1 VADDALSQ
9 EEIDALLQTVSSG
22 GSVDTAEV
30 GTPAEKESSVETV
43 VYDFKRP
50 KLISKDQKRTI
61 QIIYDIF
68 AKNFTNV
75 LSLYM
80 RTNVEVDLTLIEQFT
95 YGEYVMSLPETTCM
109 NLFSMAPLEGLCV
122 FEVNMP
128 IVSSIIDRLM
138 GGKGGSLE
146 IDRELTEIE
155 KAVFESVVKLGLNQ
169 MHDAWKD
176 IIELEFSAEGI
187 ETKPQF
193 AQIASVT
200 SNVLL
205 VQFNLSIGKQ
215 SGSMSI
221 CLPFDV
227 VVPILGKLTAQ
238 TWMSSSIKSK
248 QRDTSVIKKQIPDIR
263 TELTVELGKTK
274 LTMRELLELR
284 ANDVIFL
291 DRLPH
296 DPVKVRVGGVTKY
309 MARPGISGNKKAV
322 QILQAIE

>member
-1 VADDALSQ
+1 MPDDALSQ

-22 GSVDTAEV
+22 GGIDAAEV
-30 GTPAEKESSVETV
+30 EAPAGSESSVDTV

-50 KLISKDQKRTI
+50 KLISKDQKRTV

-68 AKNFTNV
+68 AKNYSNA
-75 LSLYM
+75 LSLFM
-80 RTNVEVDLTLIEQFT
+80 RTNVQLDLTLIEQFT
-95 YGEYVMSLPETTCM
+95 YGEYVMSLSETTCM
-109 NLFSMAPLEGLCV
+109 NLFSMAPLEGVCV
-122 FEVNMP
+122 LEINMAL
-128 IVSSIIDRLM
+128 VSAIIDRLM
-138 GGKGGSLE
+138 GGKGVSSE
-146 IDRELTEIE
+146 VDRELTEIE
-155 KAVFESVVKLGLNQ
+155 KTVIEGVVKLGLNQ
-169 MHDAWKD
+169 MHDAWKH
-176 IIELEFSAEGI
+176 IIELEFSAEGL

-193 AQIASVT
+193 AQITGVT

-205 VQFNLSIGKQ
+205 VQFNLSIGKN

-238 TWMSSSIKSK
+238 TWMSSSIRSK
-248 QRDTSVIKKQIPDIR
+248 QRDTSVIKRQIPDIK

-309 MARPGISGNKKAV
+309 LAKPGTSGNKKAV
-322 QILQAIE
+322 QILQSIQ